1 MAAVLGGLDAL
12 VFTGGIGEN
21 SPDPRPRPRRPRLS
35 SASRSTRRQRRK
47 RPPHRRGPVPILVLP
62 TDEERVIARAT
73 AAALA

>member
-21 SPDPRPRPRRPRLS
+21 SPDIRARGLEGLAFLGLALDPG
-35 SASRSTRRQRRK
+35 QRRK
-47 RPPHRRGPVPILVLP
+47 RPRIEAGPVPILVLP
-62 TDEERVIARAT
+62 TDEERIIARAT

>member
-1 MAAVLGGLDAL
+1 VGSTPL

-21 SPDPRPRPRRPRLS
+21 SPDIRMRAARKTGFPRPRNRPKTNAANGPRIE
-35 SASRSTRRQRRK
+35 A
-47 RPPHRRGPVPILVLP
+47 GPVPILVLP